1 MIANSQFKNWKIDED
16 IRKWKAAKAMKPKN
30 HFPNAGHLG
39 EMLSDQIH
47 QAQAATHVDEMP
59 IPTQAEMLSTLLVCH
74 EMLADSMRQLTE
86 TMSAV
91 MAQQKDQTH
100 ES

>member
-16 IRKWKAAKAMKPKN
+16 IRKWKAAKATKPKN

-47 QAQAATHVDEMP
+47 QAQAAKHVDEMP
-59 IPTQAEMLSTLLVCH
+59 LMSQAEMLSVLLTCH
-74 EMLADSMRQLTE
+74 EMLNESMRELT
-86 TMSAV
+86 AV
-91 MAQQKDQTH
+91 MAQVVEMQQKEH
-100 ES
+100 GE